1 MSVLTR
7 REFMLANTGLGA
19 AMAMGLSPLI
29 AAPGGRRRPP
39 NVLLIMADDM
49 GYSDAGC
56 YGGEIET
63 PNLDRLA
70 AGGVRFSQH
79 YSTGRCWPSRA
90 AILTGYYAQQVRRD
104 SLPGIKRGPRP
115 AWAPLLPELLRG
127 YGYRSYHSGKWHID
141 GEPFEQGFEH
151 SYVIADQDRFFSP
164 QRHQGDSRPLPPVKR
179 GTHYYATTA
188 IAEHA
193 LTCLRQH
200 AKKSPGRP
208 FFHFLAFTS
217 PHFPLQAL
225 KKDIEHYRELYLQ
238 GWDAVRKKRWQRM
251 RNQGL
256 VDCDLSALD
265 PSGVAH
271 WSFPEEELRS
281 RIGPGEMG
289 KVKPWDEL
297 TEEQKRFQA
306 TKMAIHAAM
315 IHRMDIEIGRVLN
328 QILVMGEY
336 RNTVILF
343 VSDNGA
349 SAEQII
355 RGDGHDPAAPPGS
368 PRSYL
373 CLGPG
378 WSTAANTP
386 FRLHKSWVHEGGI
399 ASPLI
404 VQWLDGLKARG
415 ELRDDVGHF
424 VDIAPTIL
432 ELAGGQWPK
441 QWKGSE
447 VPPRPGRSLVPAF
460 AQSGAIGPRSLWW
473 FHSGNRAI
481 RQGNWKLVARRPDG
495 PWELYDLHTDRS
507 EQKDVAGEH
516 PEIVQ
521 ELSGQWDA
529 SAEQF
534 RRMAGEKGS
543 GE

>member
-7 REFMLANTGLGA
+7 RDFMLKNTGLGVA
-19 AMAMGLSPLI
+19 TAMGLSPLA
-29 AAPGGRRRPP
+29 AAPRGKRPP

-70 AGGVRFSQH
+70 ACGIRFSQH

-90 AILTGYYAQQVRRD
+90 AILTGYYAQQIRRD
-104 SLPGIKRGPRP
+104 TLPGIKMGSRP

-127 YGYRSYHSGKWHID
+127 YGYRCYHSGKWHID
-141 GEPFEQGFEH
+141 GEPLEQGFEH
-151 SYVIADQDRFFSP
+151 SYMITDQDRFFSP
-164 QRHQGDSRPLPPVKR
+164 RRHQGDAKPLPPVKP
-179 GTHYYATTA
+179 GTGYYATTA

-200 AKKSPGRP
+200 AKQSPGQP

-225 KKDIEHYRELYLQ
+225 KEDIDHYRDRYLV
-238 GWDAVRKKRWQRM
+238 GWDAVRKERWQRM
-251 RNQGL
+251 RKRGL
-256 VDCDLSALD
+256 VDCGLSALD

-289 KVKPWDEL
+289 TVRPWSEL
-297 TEEQKRFQA
+297 NEKEKRFQA

-315 IHRMDIEIGRVLN
+315 IHCMDREIGRVLD
-328 QILVMGEY
+328 QLYAMDEY

-368 PRSYL
+368 PKSYL

-404 VQWLDGLKARG
+404 VQWLDGIEARG
-415 ELRDDVGHF
+415 ELRHDVGHF

-432 ELAGGQWPK
+432 DLAGGRWPTR
-441 QWKGSE
+441 WKGLD
-447 VPPRPGRSLVPAF
+447 VPPRPGCSLVSAF
-460 AQSGAIGPRSLWW
+460 ARSGAVGPRSLWW
-473 FHSGNRAI
+473 CHSGNRAL
-481 RQGNWKLVARRPDG
+481 RKGHWKLVARRPAG
-495 PWELYDLHTDRS
+495 PWKLYDMRTDRS
-507 EQKDVAGEH
+507 EQMDVAAEH
-516 PEIVQ
+516 PEVVR
-521 ELSGQWDA
+521 ELSEQWEG

-534 RRMAGEKGS
+534 RGMAGGKGDKK
-543 GE
+543 